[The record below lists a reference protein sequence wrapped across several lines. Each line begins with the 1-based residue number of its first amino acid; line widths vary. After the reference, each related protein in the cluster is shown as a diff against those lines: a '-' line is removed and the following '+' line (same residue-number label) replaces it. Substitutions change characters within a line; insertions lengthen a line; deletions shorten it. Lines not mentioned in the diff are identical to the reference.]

1 MALLVQSELEALT
14 GRAYTVDQ
22 FAVIDLMTTDTIAGE
37 VGGRL
42 TDPPQPGVKTIALS
56 LASRVLT
63 NAGGVSS
70 EQAGGMLI
78 SYFAGQI
85 GKALSDDER
94 RRLRRAVGLASGAS
108 SLNIA
113 PQDTCDGLERWG
125 AVWG

>member
-14 GRAYTVDQ
+14 GRTYTEAQ
-22 FAVIDLMTTDTIAGE
+22 FNVIDLMTTDTIAGE

-78 SYFAGQI
+78 SYFSGQI
-85 GKALSDDER
+85 GRALTDDER
-94 RRLRRAVGLASGAS
+94 RRLRRACGLASGAGM
-108 SLNIA
+108 LNIA
-113 PQDTCDGLERWG
+113 PSDPRCPGDRWG